1 MNAKVCCNFRPT
13 FFATGAIMLLSLA
26 GCAMP
31 TGAQRQVQQ
40 VGLSL
45 REASAQAKTCV
56 RAVQNKPE
64 YALLLPHT
72 LDPDVTQPTMAMLT
86 DERLPTSEE
95 AREWSARHD
104 EISICRDH
112 ALQVLSSVR
121 PDAAGIVVASRAAS
135 DALGVQLVERKIT
148 WAEFA
153 RRGQGISAET
163 RRQLTEA
170 DREWMADRN
179 AEHRDELA
187 RRERAANA
195 LMQWSL
201 GQQMINAT
209 NRPVFTNCNGFANSV
224 SCVTH

>member
-1 MNAKVCCNFRPT
+1 MKVSHNFRLT
-13 FFATGAIMLLSLA
+13 LFGIGAVVLLSLA

-45 REASAQAKTCV
+45 REGAAQLKACIRTI
-56 RAVQNKPE
+56 QNKPE

-86 DERLPTSEE
+86 DERLPSPDE
-95 AREWSARHD
+95 ARLWAARHD
-104 EISICRDH
+104 EMSICRDQ
-112 ALQVLSSVR
+112 AQQVLSSVR
-121 PDAAGIVVASRAAS
+121 PGAASIVAASRAAS
-135 DALGVQLVERKIT
+135 DVLGVQLVERKIT

-153 RRGQGISAET
+153 RRGQGLNAET
-163 RRQLTEA
+163 KLQLAAA

-201 GQQMINAT
+201 GQQMINSG
-209 NRPVFTNCNGFANSV
+209 NRPVITNCNGFGNSLNCV
-224 SCVTH
+224 SH